1 MTAVL
6 LEGAA
11 IAAGLRGRLMPD
23 LDALRA
29 RGVRPKVVAINNVD
43 NAAARVYLR
52 MQQGL
57 CEESGV
63 AFELRE
69 IHRNSTEAE
78 ILAHLKVLN
87 EDPKVTGI
95 TVHLPLPEGID
106 PFRILR
112 CIAPFKDVE
121 GTHPHNLGMLSYGYH
136 DPSPCAARA
145 AVEILKSVRPDLAG
159 LEVVIVGHSELVG
172 KPIGLLLLQSRR
184 GAATPTI
191 CHIAT
196 RDLAAHTRRADVLFA
211 AAGKAEL
218 IHGDMIKPGAVVIDI
233 GVNSVPQLD
242 AAGKPVVDAKG
253 KPKRR
258 LVGDVHHDEAA
269 KIASH
274 LTPVPGGVGPVT
286 MAVLLQNIVA
296 CAKIQAGA

>member
-6 LEGAA
+6 LEGSP
-11 IAAGLRGRLMPD
+11 IAAGLRGRLTAE
-23 LDALRA
+23 LDGLPLKGA
-29 RGVRPKVVAINNVD
+29 RPKIVAINNVD
-43 NAAARVYLR
+43 SAAARVYLR

-145 AVEILKSVRPDLAG
+145 AVEILRSVKPDLTG
-159 LEVVIVGHSELVG
+159 LETTIVGHSELVG
-172 KPIGLLLLQSRR
+172 KPIALLLLQSRKQ
-184 GAATPTI
+184 AATPTI
-191 CHIAT
+191 CHVAT
-196 RDLAAHTRRADVLFA
+196 RDLAFHTKRADVLFV

-218 IHGDMIKPGAVVIDI
+218 IRGDMIKPGAVVIDI
-233 GVNSVPQLD
+233 GVNSIPLLD
-242 AAGKPVVDAKG
+242 PSGKPLLNDKG
-253 KPKRR
+253 KPKHRI
-258 LVGDVHHDEAA
+258 VGDVNHDEAA
-269 KIASH
+269 KVASH

-286 MAVLLQNIVA
+286 LAILLQNIVA